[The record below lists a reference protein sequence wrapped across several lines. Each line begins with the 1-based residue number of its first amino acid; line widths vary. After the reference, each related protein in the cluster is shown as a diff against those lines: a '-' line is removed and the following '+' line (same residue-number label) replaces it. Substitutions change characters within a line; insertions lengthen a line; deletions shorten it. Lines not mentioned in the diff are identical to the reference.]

1 MPEVG
6 KPKSKGGDG
15 FRKQLE
21 MGKISNLITDMT
33 IKGAPP
39 EDIAKAV
46 KHSMVIIDA
55 EKHQLNWKQSEI
67 DNDIKG
73 LNKKYRGSERKG
85 ASTLISLASSEERVP
100 ERKQYYLSKANID
113 KEGNKIFQ
121 NTGRTGINKEGK
133 TYLKTTKSTK
143 MYEELMNKSH
153 DAHTLSSGT
162 IMENI
167 YADYANALHAMA
179 NTARKEAVVISPT
192 KKNPQAAKTYSKEVE
207 SVNNKLG
214 IILRNKPIERQAQLL
229 ANSRY
234 RVKVH
239 DNPDMTKEEKK
250 KLRNQLLSG
259 ARAEVGSTSKK
270 ERELDLTDREWEAI
284 NAGAFSSNQLKSIID
299 NFDEDKLKKQAMPR
313 EQKGLPDS
321 KISLIKTMA
330 SGNYTTAEIADR
342 LGVSTATVSKY
353 MGA

>member
-1 MPEVG
+1 MNFTPVDNQGRVDGYCLVKSVET
-6 KPKSKGGDG
+6 KTSSKGDTYLDFTLGDSTG
-15 FRKQLE
+15 EINGKLWRYVPSEHGEYKANDLVKIRGTISQYNGADQLRIE
-21 MGKISNLITDMT
+21 RIRPT
-33 IKGAPP
+33 IESDNVRI
-39 EDIAKAV
+39 EDFV
-46 KHSMVIIDA
+46 RS
-55 EKHQLNWKQSEI
+55 S
-67 DNDIKG
+67 G
-73 LNKKYRGSERKG
+73 Y
-85 ASTLISLASSEERVP
+85 SSE
-100 ERKQYYLSKANID
+100 Q
-113 KEGNKIFQ
+113 
-121 NTGRTGINKEGK
+121 
-133 TYLKTTKSTK
+133 

-167 YADYANALHAMA
+167 YADYANTLHAMA

-192 KKNPQAAKTYSKEVE
+192 KKNPQAAKTYAKEVE

-270 ERELDLTDREWEAI
+270 ERELDLTDREWDAI